1 MATLTKIPDM
11 HIWSQCIGGLI
22 INFGIL
28 EFQTFRWMQ
37 VLANESEA
45 IKNRGE
51 YFGPRIKR
59 VLGLIESSEME
70 KNLKKESTDLWNEVK
85 TLSNTR
91 NRIAHNPI
99 AIGKTKNNELSFSII
114 DLKKMLPTG
123 AELELLDYTNVHSI
137 ALRAGEIGNRLNA
150 IINSIP

>member
-22 INFGIL
+22 INFGII

-37 VLANESEA
+37 VLVDDSESVKCQDKFLGKRIDRV
-45 IKNRGE
+45 IKL
-51 YFGPRIKR
+51 IK
-59 VLGLIESSEME
+59 SSSMPSDI
-70 KNLKKESTDLWNEVK
+70 KEQSKDLWLEAK
-85 TLSNTR
+85 DLAISR

-99 AIGKTKNNELSFSII
+99 AMGKTKNNELSLNII

-123 AELELLDYTNVHSI
+123 AKLEPLNFTHVESM
-137 ALRAGEIGNRLNA
+137 ALRAGER
-150 IINSIP
+150 INLIYPVK